1 MTDTNQEGFIELKEF
16 ESKDLELDDDEIDY
30 IRRLDP
36 QPLTLDT
43 ISRNRIR
50 LKAGK
55 YVGQV
60 VPSNKIIKMIP
71 KIGDVGFFGLLLYT
85 EDMPKWILDEIS
97 TAKGGRTLVDVLAR
111 LFVKIIKEI
120 IETGLYRKYYRVSE
134 QTHIIRGRL
143 LLAQTIRAPYNLDG
157 KVWCEYNKIGYNV
170 LENQAILY
178 CTMLLLNS
186 IKDIDTWNELLDI
199 RKTLL
204 SQEVSLKVI
213 HSYELQTLNLHRLNE
228 HYEMGLR
235 FCKFILDGTI
245 GYQEFSM
252 EDHMPTL
259 TWYHNMERLFEKFV
273 TKILQKNYE
282 PTGFKIRAG
291 KHIDNVLELVKGA
304 REPPDMIP
312 DNVIRK
318 NERDMLILDT
328 KYKEKGAGSADF
340 YQATAYSLELD
351 CNCVL
356 LVPEIENKIQNQFR
370 ILDHPDLHVYE
381 KSIKFPEEKD
391 DVHEIIENLEK
402 QVLDIVNPFL

>member
-157 KVWCEYNKIGYNV
+157 KVWCE
-170 LENQAILY
+170 
-178 CTMLLLNS
+178 
-186 IKDIDTWNELLDI
+186 
-199 RKTLL
+199 
-204 SQEVSLKVI
+204 
-213 HSYELQTLNLHRLNE
+213 
-228 HYEMGLR
+228 
-235 FCKFILDGTI
+235 
-245 GYQEFSM
+245 
-252 EDHMPTL
+252 
-259 TWYHNMERLFEKFV
+259 
-273 TKILQKNYE
+273 
-282 PTGFKIRAG
+282 
-291 KHIDNVLELVKGA
+291 
-304 REPPDMIP
+304 
-312 DNVIRK
+312 
-318 NERDMLILDT
+318 
-328 KYKEKGAGSADF
+328 
-340 YQATAYSLELD
+340 
-351 CNCVL
+351 
-356 LVPEIENKIQNQFR
+356 
-370 ILDHPDLHVYE
+370 
-381 KSIKFPEEKD
+381 
-391 DVHEIIENLEK
+391 
-402 QVLDIVNPFL
+402 